1 MNGDPETIAFYD
13 RESAAYAE
21 WSAPK
26 GEYAWLEKFIAMTP
40 ADGRLLDF
48 GCGGGWAAK
57 RMLDLG
63 RATDAFDGSAALA
76 EEASRLTGINV
87 RVMRF
92 EGLAAEGVYA
102 GVWAS
107 FCLLHAPRAAMAGN
121 IARIA
126 RALRPGGLFYLG
138 LKRGDGETR
147 DSLGRFYS
155 YFQPHEIETLL
166 TDAGFDEIDIREKQ
180 GGGFDDAPEQVM
192 HIFCRKTG
200 APSDG
205 G

>member
-1 MNGDPETIAFYD
+1 MTGDPETLAFYD
-13 RESAAYAE
+13 REGPAYAE
-21 WSAPK
+21 WSAPS
-26 GEYAWLEKFIAMTP
+26 GEYAWLEKFIAMIP

-63 RATDAFDGSAALA
+63 RAVDAFDGSATLA

-92 EGLAAEGVYA
+92 EGLGAEGVYA
-102 GVWAS
+102 GIWAS

-121 IARIA
+121 IGRIA
-126 RALRPGGLFYLG
+126 RALQPGGLFYLG

-155 YFQPHEIETLL
+155 YFQPDEIETLL
-166 TDAGFDEIDIREKQ
+166 TASGFVDVDIREKQ
-180 GGGFDDAPEQVM
+180 GGGYDGAPEQVM
-192 HIFCRKTG
+192 HIFCRKAE
-200 APSDG
+200 APANVG
-205 G
+205 